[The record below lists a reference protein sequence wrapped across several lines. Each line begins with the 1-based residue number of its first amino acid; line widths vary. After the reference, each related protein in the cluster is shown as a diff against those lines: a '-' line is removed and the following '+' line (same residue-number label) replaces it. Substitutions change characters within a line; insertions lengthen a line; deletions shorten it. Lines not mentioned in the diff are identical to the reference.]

1 MFVMLEFRNEELEV
15 VGRLKRISR
24 PRLDRPRDLDCLKFV
39 WKTERELEESNNYC
53 RVIKRNDSV

>member
-24 PRLDRPRDLDCLKFV
+24 PRLDRPEIWIV
-39 WKTERELEESNNYC
+39 
-53 RVIKRNDSV
+53 